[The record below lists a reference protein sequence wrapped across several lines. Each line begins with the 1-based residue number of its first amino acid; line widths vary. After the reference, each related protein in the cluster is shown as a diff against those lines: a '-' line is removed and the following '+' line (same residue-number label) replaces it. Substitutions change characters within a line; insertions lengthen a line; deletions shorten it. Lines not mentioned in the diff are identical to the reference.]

1 MTGSV
6 TAMVGPRVWGRA
18 EAELVG
24 HVKQTEMFEWV
35 CVLRTVATLVLVKL
49 MKLAY

>member
-6 TAMVGPRVWGRA
+6 TATVGPRVWGRA

-24 HVKQTEMFEWV
+24 HIKQTEMFEWG
-35 CVLRTVATLVLVKL
+35 CVLQSLATLVLIKL
-49 MKLAY
+49 MELAY